1 MTTRFASFMAM
12 AGILLVSPMAGHA
25 EGMKP
30 GLWEYKGKM
39 SSASGEMEA
48 AMAEARA
55 AMASMPP
62 EQRRMV
68 EQMMAAR
75 GMQMSMG
82 EDNTQVMRMCVS
94 AKEAENFDIQ
104 SDPECQQQTV
114 DRSGNRIKIRF
125 SCGGESQSKGEAD
138 ITFSGGSSFSGTVTV
153 HTVDNGKQETM
164 TLQQEGRWLGADCGK
179 LKPRS

>member
-1 MTTRFASFMAM
+1 MIKQIASFTAVSCM
-12 AGILLVSPMAGHA
+12 LLAASLPAHA
-25 EGMKP
+25 EGMKA
-30 GLWEYKGKM
+30 GLWEYRGTL

-62 EQRRMV
+62 EQRRMM

-75 GMQMSMG
+75 GMEMSMG
-82 EDNTQVMRMCVS
+82 ADNTQVMRMCVTE
-94 AKEAENFDIQ
+94 KEAEKFDIQ
-104 SDPECQQQTV
+104 SDPECQQ
-114 DRSGNRIKIRF
+114 DILERSGNRIKIRF

-138 ITFSGGSSFSGTVTV
+138 ITFSDGRSFSGTVTV
-153 HTVDNGKQETM
+153 HTVEDGQRETM